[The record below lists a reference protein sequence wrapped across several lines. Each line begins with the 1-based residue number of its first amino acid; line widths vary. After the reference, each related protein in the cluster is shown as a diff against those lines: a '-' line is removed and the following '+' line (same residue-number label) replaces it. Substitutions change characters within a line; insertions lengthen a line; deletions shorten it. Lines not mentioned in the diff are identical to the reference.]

1 MRLKTVVG
9 GTLCTSAVVGQII
22 VFYWLRRTFGADAVF
37 GRHLRPVLE
46 PNLVSTLAEQERDY
60 LAGVS
65 RVRGRRRYLHTLA
78 LWLCGVSSKICSA
91 VGVAGECCTVIRC

>member
-1 MRLKTVVG
+1 MHSGWITTPEADCLGARDG
-9 GTLCTSAVVGQII
+9 GVDVA
-22 VFYWLRRTFGADAVF
+22 
-37 GRHLRPVLE
+37 VLE

-78 LWLCGVSSKICSA
+78 LWLCGVSSKICGA
-91 VGVAGECCTVIRC
+91 VAGGGGVLYCY